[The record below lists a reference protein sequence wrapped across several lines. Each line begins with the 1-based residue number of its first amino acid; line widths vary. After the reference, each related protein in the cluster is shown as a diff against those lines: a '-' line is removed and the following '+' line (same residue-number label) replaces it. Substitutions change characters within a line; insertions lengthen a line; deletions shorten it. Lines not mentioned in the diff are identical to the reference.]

1 MSEEQFEIALLG
13 TIREGAD
20 AQAVKARIGKMFN
33 ADSAKVEQLLSGR
46 RVVIKKN
53 VDQQTAQKYKSALHG
68 AGAECEVRSLSGASA
83 DSAAAPPAGAQPP
96 QTGAAAAALASQAPA
111 SQAPPSA
118 AVESPAAELAP
129 PQTDP
134 LGITADQINDLSA
147 TLAPVGS
154 ELQSEVKVVPAP
166 QYDLSGLEMAP
177 VGSTLGDEQKEP
189 HPPIPDTSGLSLAD

>member
-20 AQAVKARIGKMFN
+20 AEAVKARIGKMFN

-53 VDQQTAQKYKSALHG
+53 VDRQTAEKYKSALHG
-68 AGAECEVRSLSGASA
+68 AGAECEVRSLSDASA
-83 DSAAAPPAGAQPP
+83 DVASPAPPAGAASAV
-96 QTGAAAAALASQAPA
+96 AAAPA
-111 SQAPPSA
+111 SQAPRSA
-118 AVESPAAELAP
+118 PAESPATELAP

-154 ELQSEVKVVPAP
+154 ELQSEVKVVPEP

-177 VGSTLGDEQKEP
+177 VGSTLGDEHKEP
-189 HPPIPDTSGLSLAD
+189 PAPIPDTSGLSLAD

>member
-20 AQAVKARIGKMFN
+20 AEAVKARIGKMFN

-53 VDQQTAQKYKSALHG
+53 VDQQTAEKYRSALDS
-68 AGAECEVRSLSGASA
+68 AGAECEVRSLSGTSADAAGVAAVAGTAAAVDASA
-83 DSAAAPPAGAQPP
+83 SQTPPSAS
-96 QTGAAAAALASQAPA
+96 AALATTELV
-111 SQAPPSA
+111 PPK
-118 AVESPAAELAP
+118 
-129 PQTDP
+129 TDP

-154 ELQSEVKVVPAP
+154 ELQSEIKVVPEP

-177 VGSTLGDEQKEP
+177 VGSTLGEEKKEP
-189 HPPIPDTSGLSLAD
+189 HPPLPDTSGLSLVD

>member
-20 AQAVKARIGKMFN
+20 VEAVKARIGKMFN
-33 ADSAKVEQLLSGR
+33 ADSAKVEQLLSGQ

-53 VDQQTAQKYKSALHG
+53 VDQQTAEKYKSALHG
-68 AGAECEVRSLSGASA
+68 AGAECEVRSLSDASP
-83 DSAAAPPAGAQPP
+83 DAAAPAAGAVS
-96 QTGAAAAALASQAPA
+96 TAAAAPA

-118 AVESPAAELAP
+118 PAESPAAELAP
-129 PQTDP
+129 PKTDP

-154 ELQSEVKVVPAP
+154 ELQSEVKVVPEP

-177 VGSTLGDEQKEP
+177 VGSTLGDEKKELT
-189 HPPIPDTSGLSLAD
+189 PPIPDTSGLSLAD

>member
-20 AQAVKARIGKMFN
+20 AKAVKAQIGKMFN